1 MSLTL
6 KKEDK
11 VIVIAGNDKGKQGR
25 ILSVDRRNNKV
36 TVEGINIRKKH
47 MKPNKQFQKGGIID
61 KAMPLHRSNVM
72 LICPKCSRSTKIS
85 VKFLQDN
92 RKMRVCKKCS
102 EVIDS

>member
-47 MKPNKQFQKGGIID
+47 MKPNRQFQKGGIID

-72 LICPKCSRSTKIS
+72 LICPKCSRSTKIA

>member
-6 KKEDK
+6 KKEDR

-72 LICPKCSRSTKIS
+72 LLCPKCSQATKIS
-85 VKFLQDN
+85 VKYLQDD
-92 RKMRVCKKCS
+92 RKVRVCKKCA